1 MHAPRSSHYTH
12 FCQSPLPFYLPPP
25 PPPPLPPRPRS
36 DITTTIPNSTLHHQ
50 PPHPQN
56 EPPKINSDRPPPPL
70 PSLPPHHLT
79 ISTLTS
85 ANAKSVI
92 AFPSAPLHLLQS
104 FRARERDPDYL
115 PHTHFQH
122 GVRKPFYFG
131 VRGNEKCEGFRGGIL
146 ESERVGARRV

>member
-56 EPPKINSDRPPPPL
+56 EPPKSTATAHL
-70 PSLPPHHLT
+70 PSLHRTTSPSPLSHPRMQNPS
-79 ISTLTS
+79 STFLPLPYTS
-85 ANAKSVI
+85 FGASGLGNRTEITAHSF
-92 AFPSAPLHLLQS
+92 AARGCENPLLWRPGS
-104 FRARERDPDYL
+104 E
-115 PHTHFQH
+115 
-122 GVRKPFYFG
+122 
-131 VRGNEKCEGFRGGIL
+131 ECEG
-146 ESERVGARRV
+146 